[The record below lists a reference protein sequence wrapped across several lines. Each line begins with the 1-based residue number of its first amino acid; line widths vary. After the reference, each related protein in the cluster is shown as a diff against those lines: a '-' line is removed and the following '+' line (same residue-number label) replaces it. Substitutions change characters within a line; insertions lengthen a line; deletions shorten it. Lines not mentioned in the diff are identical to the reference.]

1 MSYPANS
8 IAMKKKFVVIIAC
21 ILFLTACKNNGVGNV
36 DAYMPVY
43 ASLQDAQQIILQSPQ
58 PIVNGGKIAT
68 LGNVVFQVETDKGIH
83 IIDYSNPAVP
93 VKKGFI
99 KNALC
104 RELAIKGNSIYTNNL
119 ADLVVIDIG
128 NANAV
133 TVTSRINNAFPDL
146 SLQYPPAANCYFEC
160 ADPAKGLVVR
170 WDLKKVNNPKCRR

>member
-1 MSYPANS
+1 
-8 IAMKKKFVVIIAC
+8 MKKELIVIISL
-21 ILFLTACKNNGVGNV
+21 IVFITSCKNDGVGKV
-36 DAYMPVY
+36 DAYVPVY
-43 ASLQDAQQIILQSPQ
+43 ANTADAKQVALQTPQ

-68 LGNVVFQVETDKGIH
+68 LGNYVFQVETDKGIH

-93 VKKGFI
+93 LKKGFI

-119 ADLVVIDIG
+119 SDLVVIDIS

-146 SLQYPPAANCYFEC
+146 ALQYPDCKDCYFEC
-160 ADPAKGLVVR
+160 ADPAKGLVIQWNKQQV
-170 WDLKKVNNPKCRR
+170 KNPKCRK

>member
-1 MSYPANS
+1 
-8 IAMKKKFVVIIAC
+8 MKKEIIVIITC
-21 ILFLTACKNNGVGNV
+21 IVSITACKNNGVGNV
-36 DAYMPVY
+36 DAYVPVY
-43 ASLQDAQQIILQSPQ
+43 ANTADAKQIVLQSPQ
-58 PIVNGGKIAT
+58 PIINGGKIAT
-68 LGNVVFQVETDKGIH
+68 LGNFVFQVETDKGIH

-119 ADLVVIDIG
+119 SDLVVIDIS

-146 SLQYPPAANCYFEC
+146 ALQFPPCSDCYFEC
-160 ADPAKGLVVR
+160 ADPTKGLVIQ
-170 WDLKKVNNPKCRR
+170 WNKQKVNNPKCRR

>member
-1 MSYPANS
+1 
-8 IAMKKKFVVIIAC
+8 MKKKLIVIITC
-21 ILFLTACKNNGVGNV
+21 FVSITACKNNGVGNV
-36 DAYMPVY
+36 DAYVPVY
-43 ASLQDAQQIILQSPQ
+43 ANTADAKQIVLQSPQ
-58 PIVNGGKIAT
+58 PIINGGKIAT
-68 LGNVVFQVETDKGIH
+68 LGNFVFQVETDKGIH

-119 ADLVVIDIG
+119 SDLVVIDIS

-146 SLQYPPAANCYFEC
+146 ALQYPACTNCFFEC
-160 ADPAKGLVVR
+160 ADPAKGLVIQWNKQQV
-170 WDLKKVNNPKCRR
+170 KNPKCKK

>member
-1 MSYPANS
+1 
-8 IAMKKKFVVIIAC
+8 MKKELIVIIAT
-21 ILFLTACKNNGVGNV
+21 IVSITACKNNGVGHV

-43 ASLQDAQQIILQSPQ
+43 ASAADAKQIVLQSPQ

-104 RELAIKGNSIYTNNL
+104 RELALKGNSIYTNNL
-119 ADLVVIDIG
+119 SDLVVIDIS
-128 NANAV
+128 NSTAV

-146 SLQYPPAANCYFEC
+146 ALQNPTCTDCYFEC
-160 ADPAKGLVVR
+160 ADPTKGLVIQ
-170 WDLKKVNNPKCRR
+170 WNKQKVNNPKCRR